1 MNKLKFLS
9 LLFLLICG
17 ICSGQQPENN
27 DFEGWKLSKDK
38 DGILV
43 YTKQVEDSKLK
54 KFLAVTIIQAPKEAI
69 IDLINDVE
77 NKVEWMSN
85 LSSAKVIKKISDTE
99 HIDYYESEIPWPI
112 KNKDIVMHFKLEE
125 ENSGSVFINY
135 SRGKHA
141 VLTQV
146 GGLRVNYNHWGEIVN
161 TRGQVNRYS
170 NYCNYCGVASCSID
184 HSPKNRHHDDH
195 DNYNDDDVY
204 RNDSDFY
211 YYKQNGKVKKHKK
224 GKKNKR

>member
-1 MNKLKFLS
+1 MNKLKFLCH
-9 LLFLLICG
+9 LFLLICG
-17 ICSGQQPENN
+17 IGIGQQSENN

-43 YTKQVEDSKLK
+43 YTQQVEDSKLK

-125 ENSGSVFINY
+125 DENSGSVFINY
-135 SRGKHA
+135 WSVPDYIPEKNSISRLRKAEGYFKITDLEGGA
-141 VLTQV
+141 TEIRYLVSSDPEIKLPAWAINKFMVDPPFQTLYNLRKFSERVL
-146 GGLRVNYNHWGEIVN
+146 N
-161 TRGQVNRYS
+161 
-170 NYCNYCGVASCSID
+170 
-184 HSPKNRHHDDH
+184 
-195 DNYNDDDVY
+195 
-204 RNDSDFY
+204 
-211 YYKQNGKVKKHKK
+211 
-224 GKKNKR
+224 